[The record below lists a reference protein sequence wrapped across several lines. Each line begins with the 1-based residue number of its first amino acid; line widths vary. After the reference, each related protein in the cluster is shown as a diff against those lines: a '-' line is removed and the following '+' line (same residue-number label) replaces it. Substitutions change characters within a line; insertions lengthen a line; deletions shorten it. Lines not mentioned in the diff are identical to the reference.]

1 MKYYGTLGPACV
13 SADILRRMMQAGM
26 TGIRLNLSHKSLS
39 ESRDWIDTYFEAAGK
54 EGIQIGRAHV

>member
-13 SADILRRMMQAGM
+13 SADILRKMMQAGM

-39 ESRDWIDTYFEAAGK
+39 ESRDWIDTYFEAGRKRRNTAGF
-54 EGIQIGRAHV
+54 HD